1 MSVPHKCPVCN
12 GRGKVPADFYN
23 KWIDGSAHAG
33 EETCRTCQGTGLVW
47 GEAPINMHPT
57 IQDVYGRLT
66 RHHIKPNKALLSDFP
81 LKRYTFTNPL

>member
-47 GEAPINMHPT
+47 KMPAHYTETHPT
-57 IQDVYGRLT
+57 IQHGYGRLT
-66 RHHIKPNKALLSDFP
+66 RHHIK
-81 LKRYTFTNPL
+81 TE